1 MLQSLLLF
9 SGFLTLY
16 FITIFFILKCYN
28 YDKDFYNIDDS
39 DDEIDTNYIY
49 KSYRYNFWPIAD

>member
-9 SGFLTLY
+9 TGFLTLY
-16 FITIFFILKCYN
+16 FIIIFIMLRCCNYN
-28 YDKDFYNIDDS
+28 NIDDS
-39 DDEIDTNYIY
+39 DDEIEIKHIC